1 VEISMEW
8 QGGFK
13 FSGESRFGHP
23 ITTDGSLAA
32 GGNEEGYQPVE
43 LVMFG
48 LAGCTG
54 IDVVHI
60 GKKMKLEINGLTV
73 KVSYEQ
79 REETPRAITKAHLD
93 YRITGRNLDPAK
105 VERVIQLSEEKYCSV
120 GATLAGV
127 TKITHDF
134 TIIEG

>member
-1 VEISMEW
+1 MDISMDW

-13 FSGESRFGHP
+13 FTGESRFGHT

-43 LVMFG
+43 LLMFA

-54 IDVVHI
+54 IDIVHI
-60 GKKMKLEINGLTV
+60 GQKMRMDIKGLKIT
-73 KVSYEQ
+73 VSYEQ
-79 REETPRAITKAHLD
+79 REENPRAVATAHLD
-93 YRITGRNLDPAK
+93 YRITGSRLDPAQ
-105 VERVIQLSEEKYCSV
+105 VERAIQLSEEKYCSV

-127 TKITHDF
+127 TRITHSYS
-134 TIIEG
+134 IMEG